1 MIIGEVGKERQESC
15 GFLLQLDQSNLMQQ
29 SMKQLHQSSV
39 ILLDPMHLKVKQ
51 KKGRRV
57 CYHRKTQ
64 SVISAIREKVPNL
77 LPHDDCALQLL
88 Q

>member
-15 GFLLQLDQSNLMQQ
+15 GFLLQLDQSNLKQQ

-51 KKGRRV
+51 TKEGQKCV
-57 CYHRKTQ
+57 LSQKNTKCDQCNKRKSAQ
-64 SVISAIREKVPNL
+64 STA
-77 LPHDDCALQLL
+77 A
-88 Q
+88 

>member
-51 KKGRRV
+51 TKGRNV

-77 LPHDDCALQLL
+77 LPHDHCALQLL